1 LKRNIDSQN
10 RENKV
15 GDLKILKITKMVF
28 WLLVLFAQLW
38 AFHNVIKYNKFDEK
52 DYVFIK
58 KKFGETSE
66 VVSLTFFS

>member
-1 LKRNIDSQN
+1 
-10 RENKV
+10 
-15 GDLKILKITKMVF
+15 
-28 WLLVLFAQLW
+28 VLFAQLW